1 SSAKYSGSRPPG
13 ISAYNL
19 QPTTENDASTDS
31 SDEFIE
37 VLDNTNFSEPLVV
50 LFNPVYFYVTPLTPA
65 NISRR
70 LTSPAPW
77 SIIAPSI
84 VNASIIV
91 LPVPPHPMPS
101 SSFLLPSSE
110 TSLSAFFPHS
120 QPRFRRL
127 CLCLPSYPVHN
138 IFGIRQIKPCTSRS
152 NSY

>member
-1 SSAKYSGSRPPG
+1 SSVKYSGSKPPG

-37 VLDNTNFSEPLVV
+37 VLDRTPVALFS
-50 LFNPVYFYVTPLTPA
+50 PVYFYVIPLNPA

-84 VNASIIV
+84 VNASIVV

-101 SSFLLPSSE
+101 SLFLLPSSA

-120 QPRFRRL
+120 QPRFRYL

-138 IFGIRQIKPCTSRS
+138 IFGIGQIKPRTSRS
-152 NSY
+152 SSY